1 MFSLSYY
8 IEGSAIRIRIR
19 IRGSRIRIRRL
30 GGYYYSK

>member
-1 MFSLSYY
+1 MFDLSYY
-8 IEGSAIRIRIR
+8 IEGSAIRIR